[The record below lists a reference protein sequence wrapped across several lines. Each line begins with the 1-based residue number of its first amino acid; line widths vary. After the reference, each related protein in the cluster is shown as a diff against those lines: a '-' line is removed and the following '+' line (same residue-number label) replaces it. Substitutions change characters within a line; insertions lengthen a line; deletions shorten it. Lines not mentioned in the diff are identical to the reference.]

1 MKAKLIITTLSLS
14 FFFVANVASA
24 QIPYVGQLQYGV
36 KAGLN
41 TAWISSEDEAEEES
55 PRLGIGAGIAARY
68 WITPSLAVQAEA
80 QYSQKGEQCG
90 DDCTI
95 QLDYIEIPVLA
106 RYAIP
111 LSPLMTA
118 GIYAGPSIGVP
129 INSKLKIEGV
139 SDDIEDVSTDFGLN
153 VGVDIGSG
161 PFYVDGRF
169 NFGLTNIQRGD
180 DLPEVID
187 SKNQHVQFTFG
198 YWF

>member
-14 FFFVANVASA
+14 FFFVANAASA

-41 TAWISSEDEAEEES
+41 AAWLSGENVVVTDEEE
-55 PRLGIGAGIAARY
+55 PRLGIGAGVAVRY
-68 WITPSLAVQAEA
+68 HFGPSLAVQGEA
-80 QYSQKGEQCG
+80 LFSQKGEQCG

-106 RYAIP
+106 RYAVP

-118 GIYAGPSIGVP
+118 GVYAGPSVGIP
-129 INSKLKIEGV
+129 INSKVKEGDQSFDV
-139 SDDIEDVSTDFGLN
+139 NDVSTDFGIN

-161 PFYVDGRF
+161 PFSVDGRF
-169 NFGLTNIQRGD
+169 NFGLTDISSDELGD
-180 DLPEVID
+180 A
-187 SKNQHVQFTFG
+187 KNQHVQFTFG